1 MAQHLGSWGAQ
12 STAVP
17 AAAAAP
23 PPQQPTQGHEHVI
36 GKQRTGEGQLE
47 SLKRWV
53 GWGLGSTVF
62 LCYGGTFLIGSSY
75 NPSKQQINYPLGL
88 TTVSQ

>member
-36 GKQRTGEGQLE
+36 RKQKTGEGQLE
-47 SLKRWV
+47 SLKRCV

-62 LCYGGTFLIGSSY
+62 PFYGGASLLALLVTPPSS
-75 NPSKQQINYPLGL
+75 K
-88 TTVSQ
+88 

>member
-17 AAAAAP
+17 ATAAAAA

-36 GKQRTGEGQLE
+36 GKQRTGKGAAGVFEE
-47 SLKRWV
+47 V
-53 GWGLGSTVF
+53 GRVGLGVHGVPM
-62 LCYGGTFLIGSSY
+62 LWRNLFLIGSSY
-75 NPSKQQINYPLGL
+75 NPSKQQINYPLD
-88 TTVSQ
+88 

>member
-12 STAVP
+12 STAVAATAAT
-17 AAAAAP
+17 AAAAAA
-23 PPQQPTQGHEHVI
+23 QQPTQGHEHVK

-47 SLKRWV
+47 SLKRWI

-62 LCYGGTFLIGSSY
+62 LC
-75 NPSKQQINYPLGL
+75 
-88 TTVSQ
+88 